1 MGARSSLGCWV
12 AGTRAQHAC
21 CILVVPL
28 ACWLPAVPRLCPS
41 PTLPLLSLRP
51 CCALN
56 QAVTLHNTLC
66 RHLGECS
73 YPPRREV
80 QLFLL
85 HSRQRGALLAPVNA
99 TLARCV
105 TGWPPVYRDD
115 SRLERKVCLC
125 AAPTAA

>member
-1 MGARSSLGCWV
+1 M
-12 AGTRAQHAC
+12 
-21 CILVVPL
+21 
-28 ACWLPAVPRLCPS
+28 
-41 PTLPLLSLRP
+41 
-51 CCALN
+51 
-56 QAVTLHNTLC
+56 TLHNTLC

-115 SRLERKVCLC
+115 ARLERKVSLRSGSNSSLSRFPMQHMHVCQQAVFLPCLPLRRC
-125 AAPTAA
+125 ACLPAVPRCRRCF

>member
-1 MGARSSLGCWV
+1 M
-12 AGTRAQHAC
+12 
-21 CILVVPL
+21 VPL
-28 ACWLPAVPRLCPS
+28 ACLLPAVASPCPS
-41 PTLPLLSLRP
+41 PTSNRSCCRP
-51 CCALN
+51 CCAFN

-85 HSRQRGALLAPVNA
+85 HSRERGALLAPVNA

-115 SRLERKVCLC
+115 ARLERKVCLC
-125 AAPTAA
+125 AAATHTASVSARQHMYVCQQAFFLPCLP